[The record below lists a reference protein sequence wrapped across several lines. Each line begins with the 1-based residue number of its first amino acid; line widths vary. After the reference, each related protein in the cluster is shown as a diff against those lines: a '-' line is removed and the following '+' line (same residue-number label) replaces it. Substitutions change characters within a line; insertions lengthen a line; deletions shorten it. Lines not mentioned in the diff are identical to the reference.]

1 MITVKHIKT
10 GQVETISDDVWAKVC
25 ENGHENE
32 YEKLPNPKP
41 PKEVAAAISAGT
53 VGRPKNGGDETGG
66 EAQL

>member
-1 MITVKHIKT
+1 MISVKHIKT

-32 YEKLPNPKP
+32 YEILPNPKP
-41 PKEVAAAISAGT
+41 TKEVAAAIAVGT
-53 VGRPKNGGDETGG
+53 VGRDKNGGNENPE